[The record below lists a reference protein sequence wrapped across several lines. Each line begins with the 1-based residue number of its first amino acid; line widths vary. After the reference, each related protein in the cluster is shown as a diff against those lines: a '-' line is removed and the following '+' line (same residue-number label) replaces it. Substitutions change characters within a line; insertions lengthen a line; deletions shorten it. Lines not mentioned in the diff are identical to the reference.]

1 MHVRI
6 LLGRRTHVH
15 ARVQP
20 RCGGKSA
27 RNWWD
32 SGRTRLVLNSKILQ
46 IMSGR
51 GRGVSGTPF
60 RGSRLPLAPRTNTGP
75 YARPNGPTRL
85 PPSQPGN
92 GRLPDTGNSR
102 SGNDRFHHQT
112 RTNTDGSDQV
122 SGPTLGEILDEVRR
136 GREDQTKIR
145 DDLKR
150 INQLIAKLEEEY
162 RKLNEQFKQQT
173 DASFSVDTSVYKVIY
188 STIKLLTHDIFIIY
202 DNYNYKDDLLKE
214 AGMLFAKSLRQP
226 SRQDIGV

>member
-1 MHVRI
+1 MYSRSKCTCAYYLDVGHTCPTTLWWEKRAKLVGFGKDKTCVEQQNSPNHVWTWKRS
-6 LLGRRTHVH
+6 V
-15 ARVQP
+15 
-20 RCGGKSA
+20 
-27 RNWWD
+27 
-32 SGRTRLVLNSKILQ
+32 
-46 IMSGR
+46 
-51 GRGVSGTPF
+51 GTPF

-102 SGNDRFHHQT
+102 SGNDRLHHQT
-112 RTNTDGSDQV
+112 RTNDGSDQV
-122 SGPTLGEILDEVRR
+122 SGPTLGEVLDEVRR

-188 STIKLLTHDIFIIY
+188 STIKLLTHDVFIH
-202 DNYNYKDDLLKE
+202 L
-214 AGMLFAKSLRQP
+214 
-226 SRQDIGV
+226 

>member
-1 MHVRI
+1 
-6 LLGRRTHVH
+6 
-15 ARVQP
+15 
-20 RCGGKSA
+20 
-27 RNWWD
+27 
-32 SGRTRLVLNSKILQ
+32 
-46 IMSGR
+46 MSGR

-60 RGSRLPLAPRTNTGP
+60 RGSRLPLAPRTNNGP
-75 YARPNGPTRL
+75 YARPNSPTRSW

-102 SGNDRFHHQT
+102 SGNDRLHHQT
-112 RTNTDGSDQV
+112 RTNDGSDQV
-122 SGPTLGEILDEVRR
+122 SGEILDEVRR

-188 STIKLLTHDIFIIY
+188 STIKLLTRDIFIIY

-214 AGMLFAKSLRQP
+214 AGMLFAKSLQRQP